1 MLPETHVNVSLY
13 LNISIYVRIN
23 YIKTIGV
30 SKQPVPIGA
39 KILPIYSHT
48 NLRIVK

>member
-1 MLPETHVNVSLY
+1 MLKNVSLY
-13 LNISIYVRIN
+13 LISIYVRIN

-39 KILPIYSHT
+39 KILPSPT